1 MRVLILG
8 ANGMMGPWVSKL
20 LNKNHEI
27 IETDL
32 VKIDSNINFYK
43 IDISNLNE
51 VLEIS
56 QNVDAIINLSVYRN
70 NRDLAFNVNTL
81 GTYNMMK
88 AAEEHKIPRIINTG
102 PHFVLAGPSFETYDF
117 NINSDIP
124 NQPGV
129 NIYALTKSLG
139 NEICKI
145 FADNNDFIYVQTLLF
160 YHLYSEELI
169 LGGSHQIN
177 KFDKLRESLNSFSVT
192 WEDAAMAIKLALEI
206 ELEKLDSR
214 AETYFISEDLPHR
227 KFMNSKAK
235 NKLGWIP
242 RNKLKS
248 LWSYDE

>member
-8 ANGMMGPWVSKL
+8 ANGMMGPWVSRL
-20 LNKNHEI
+20 LKKDHEI

-43 IDISNLNE
+43 TDISNLKE
-51 VLEIS
+51 VLEVS

-81 GTYNMMK
+81 GTFNMMR
-88 AAEEHKIPRIINTG
+88 AAEEHKISRIINTG
-102 PHFVLAGPSFETYDF
+102 PHFVLAGPSLETYDF
-117 NINSDIP
+117 NINPDIP
-124 NQPGV
+124 SQSGV

-145 FADNNDFIYVQTLLF
+145 FAGNNQFIYVQTLLF
-160 YHLYSEELI
+160 YHLYSDELI
-169 LGGSHQIN
+169 LGGSDK
-177 KFDKLRESLNSFSVT
+177 KFEQVQQSLNPFSVT

-214 AETYFISEDLPHR
+214 VETYFISEDLPHT
-227 KFMNSKAK
+227 KFINSKAK
-235 NKLGWIP
+235 NKLGWMP
-242 RNKLKS
+242 RNKLKP

>member
-8 ANGMMGPWVSKL
+8 ANGMMGPWVSRL
-20 LNKNHEI
+20 LKKDHEI

-43 IDISNLNE
+43 TDISNLKE
-51 VLEIS
+51 VLEVS

-81 GTYNMMK
+81 GTFNMMR
-88 AAEEHKIPRIINTG
+88 AAEEHKISRIINTG
-102 PHFVLAGPSFETYDF
+102 PHFVLAGPSLETYDF
-117 NINSDIP
+117 NINPDISS
-124 NQPGV
+124 QSGV

-139 NEICKI
+139 NEICKT
-145 FADNNDFIYVQTLLF
+145 FADNNEFIYVQTLLF
-160 YHLYSEELI
+160 YHLYSDELI
-169 LGGSHQIN
+169 LGGSDK
-177 KFDKLRESLNSFSVT
+177 KFDKVKQSLNPFSVT

-206 ELEKLDSR
+206 KLKKLDSR
-214 AETYFISEDLPHR
+214 AETYFISEDLPHT
-227 KFMNSKAK
+227 KFINSKAK

-242 RNKLKS
+242 RNKLKP

>member
-20 LNKNHEI
+20 LNEDHEI

-43 IDISNLNE
+43 IDISNLKE

-70 NRDLAFNVNTL
+70 SRDLAFNVNTL

-102 PHFVLAGPSFETYDF
+102 PHFVLAGPSYETYDF
-117 NINSDIP
+117 NINSDIT
-124 NQPGV
+124 NQSGV

-139 NEICKI
+139 NEICKV
-145 FADNNDFIYVQTLLF
+145 FADNNEFIYVQTLLF

-169 LGGSHQIN
+169 LGGSDK
-177 KFDKLRESLNSFSVT
+177 KFDKLRESINPFSVT

-214 AETYFISEDLPHR
+214 AETYFISEDLPHK
-227 KFMNSKAK
+227 KFTNSKAK
-235 NKLGWIP
+235 NTLGWTP
-242 RNKLKS
+242 RNKLKP

>member
-20 LNKNHEI
+20 LKKDHEI

-51 VLEIS
+51 VLGIS
-56 QNVDAIINLSVYRN
+56 KNVDAIINLSVYRN

-88 AAEEHKIPRIINTG
+88 AAEEHNIPRIINTG

-117 NINSDIP
+117 NINSNIP

-145 FADNNDFIYVQTLLF
+145 FADNNDFIYIQTLLF

-169 LGGSHQIN
+169 LGGSDK
-177 KFDKLRESLNSFSVT
+177 KFDKLRDSLNPFSVT

-214 AETYFISEDLPHR
+214 AETYFISEDLPHT

-242 RNKLKS
+242 SNKLKP

>member
-8 ANGMMGPWVSKL
+8 ANGMMGPWVSRL
-20 LNKNHEI
+20 LKKDHEI

-43 IDISNLNE
+43 TDISNLKE
-51 VLEIS
+51 VLEVS

-81 GTYNMMK
+81 GTFNMMR
-88 AAEEHKIPRIINTG
+88 AAEEHKISRIINTG
-102 PHFVLAGPSFETYDF
+102 PHFVLAGPSLETYDF
-117 NINSDIP
+117 NINPDISS
-124 NQPGV
+124 QSGV

-139 NEICKI
+139 NEICKT
-145 FADNNDFIYVQTLLF
+145 FADNNEFIYVQTLLF
-160 YHLYSEELI
+160 YHLYSDELI
-169 LGGSHQIN
+169 LGGSDK
-177 KFDKLRESLNSFSVT
+177 KFDKVKQSLNPFSVT

-206 ELEKLDSR
+206 KLKNLDSR
-214 AETYFISEDLPHR
+214 AETYFISEDLPHT

-242 RNKLKS
+242 RNKLKP

>member
-20 LNKNHEI
+20 LKEDHEI

-43 IDISNLNE
+43 IDISNLKE

-70 NRDLAFNVNTL
+70 SRDLAFNVNTL

-117 NINSDIP
+117 NINSDIT
-124 NQPGV
+124 NQSGV

-139 NEICKI
+139 NEICKV
-145 FADNNDFIYVQTLLF
+145 FADNNEFIYVQTLLF

-169 LGGSHQIN
+169 LGGSNQIN
-177 KFDKLRESLNSFSVT
+177 KFDKLRESLNPFSVT

-214 AETYFISEDLPHR
+214 AETYFISEDLPHT

-242 RNKLKS
+242 SNKLKP